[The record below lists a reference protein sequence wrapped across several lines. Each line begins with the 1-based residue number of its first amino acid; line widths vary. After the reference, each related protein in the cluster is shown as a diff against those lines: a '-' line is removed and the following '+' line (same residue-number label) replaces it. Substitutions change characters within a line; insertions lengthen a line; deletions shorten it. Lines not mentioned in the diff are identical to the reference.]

1 MLSTSAPG
9 EVPVELVIMP
19 EWASSQRV
27 VGIFSP
33 RLSRDLQ
40 ARIRAWNDEWKFT
53 LNPQKTIHWPDP
65 EIGRR
70 WIEDG
75 NALVEAIQAELG
87 PRFHVVGGFADYAP
101 EP

>member
-1 MLSTSAPG
+1 
-9 EVPVELVIMP
+9 MP

-27 VGIFSP
+27 VGIFSA

-40 ARIRAWNDEWKFT
+40 TRIRAWNDEWKFT
-53 LNPQKTIHWPDP
+53 LNPQKTIRWPHP

-70 WIEDG
+70 WVEEG

-101 EP
+101 ES

>member
-1 MLSTSAPG
+1 MLSTPVPG
-9 EVPVELVIMP
+9 DVPVEITILP

-27 VGIFSP
+27 VGIFSD

-53 LNPQKTIHWPDP
+53 LNPQKTIRWPDP

-70 WIEDG
+70 WIEEG

-87 PRFHVVGGFADYAP
+87 SRFRVVGGFSAYAP
-101 EP
+101 ET